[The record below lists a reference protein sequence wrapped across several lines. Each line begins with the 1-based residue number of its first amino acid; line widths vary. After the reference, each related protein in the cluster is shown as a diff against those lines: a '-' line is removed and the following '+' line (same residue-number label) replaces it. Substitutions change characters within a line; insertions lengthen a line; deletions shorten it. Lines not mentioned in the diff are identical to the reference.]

1 MDNELR
7 ARIERSMIDGIEVM
21 SKVMTI
27 DPATFQP
34 RVKCVIEFDYTLEI
48 MQDGKSLM
56 TAEEVYI
63 IIGKAISDKAAKV
76 PMVRTD
82 WRITID

>member
-7 ARIERSMIDGIEVM
+7 SRIECSIIDAITVV

-27 DPATFQP
+27 DPDTFQP
-34 RVKCVIEFDYTLEI
+34 KVKCVIEFDYTIESV
-48 MQDGKSLM
+48 QDAKTLM
-56 TAEEVYI
+56 TEVEVYT

-82 WRITID
+82 WRIDLD